1 MWSPERQCACSLS
14 SDTAANWFDWG
25 GGGVRVVVVVVVGGG
40 GLQEN
45 LMNETQPG
53 DVNGDCFTH

>member
-25 GGGVRVVVVVVVGGG
+25 GGVGGGGSGG